1 MKTNKHF
8 VYSKHSYLQG
18 QSTLLLNLQIIL
30 KKQKGAVLQLLPMTT
45 IKVITMA
52 FQISVFLENKI
63 NHFEEITRKLKTE
76 NINIRSLMLTN
87 IHHGWGVLNL
97 LVDRPEKAYKVLS
110 EAGNSVTMREVIA
123 LEMKDETGGL
133 DELLIK
139 ISRAGIHIES
149 AYSRLISEDK
159 MAVLLLEVPDV
170 IEAVS
175 RLKDNNIIPLDEKVV
190 YGK

>member
-1 MKTNKHF
+1 
-8 VYSKHSYLQG
+8 
-18 QSTLLLNLQIIL
+18 
-30 KKQKGAVLQLLPMTT
+30 
-45 IKVITMA
+45 MA

-63 NHFEEITRKLKTE
+63 NHFEEITGRLKTE
-76 NINIRSLMLTN
+76 NINIRSLMLNN
-87 IHHGWGVLNL
+87 IYHGWGVLNL
-97 LVDRPEKAYKVLS
+97 LVDQPEKAYKVLS

-123 LEMKDETGGL
+123 LEMKDEAGGL
-133 DELLIK
+133 DELLVK

-170 IEAVS
+170 IEAVK
-175 RLKDNNIIPLDEKVV
+175 RLNANDIIPLDEKVV